1 MEPFSPT
8 LLSIGTVVATY
19 ISLRGTKRK
28 SLSKSGAC
36 TAFAVAFLSIACGLR
51 GFVLLMF
58 YQIGTKATKYK
69 KQIKLQRDG
78 DVAKSSVRG
87 PSQVLACS
95 VLAVALS
102 LVHAIYFGEERK
114 IDFQEHKYES
124 MLACAILSHH
134 ATCLADTLASEL
146 GILSKKAPFLITTFR
161 KVPAG
166 CNGGV
171 TMNGFFFSFVGGFLM
186 GLGQLIMDIISGL
199 EVQPLKV
206 LLFGSVSG
214 LVGSILD
221 SFLGATV
228 QATYYDKEKKLIYCD
243 KEDAP
248 KDVEQICGYNILSNA
263 QVNAVSVACT
273 CTFGG
278 IVLGPMIFKEE

>member
-1 MEPFSPT
+1 
-8 LLSIGTVVATY
+8 
-19 ISLRGTKRK
+19 
-28 SLSKSGAC
+28 
-36 TAFAVAFLSIACGLR
+36 
-51 GFVLLMF
+51 
-58 YQIGTKATKYK
+58 
-69 KQIKLQRDG
+69 
-78 DVAKSSVRG
+78 
-87 PSQVLACS
+87 
-95 VLAVALS
+95 
-102 LVHAIYFGEERK
+102 
-114 IDFQEHKYES
+114 

-273 CTFGG
+273 CMFGG